1 MLVFRYFLIQLN
13 KFSELDIERNRRAK
27 MPKIVDLLNVKP
39 ANKKILY
46 IEQQPSARKAQEDKP
61 NNLYLWKT
69 TPNRSRKKNIKDS
82 QLSILSVFQFI
93 TLESYLLIKKELS
106 YKNFGF
112 LCLKIKYLKKR
123 NFFSIPLSL
132 Q

>member
-1 MLVFRYFLIQLN
+1 
-13 KFSELDIERNRRAK
+13 